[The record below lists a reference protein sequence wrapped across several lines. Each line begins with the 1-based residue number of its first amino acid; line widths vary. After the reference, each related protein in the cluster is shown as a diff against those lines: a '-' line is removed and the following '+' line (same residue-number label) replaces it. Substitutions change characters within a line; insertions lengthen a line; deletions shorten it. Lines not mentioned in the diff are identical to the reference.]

1 VAVNAA
7 VIALGAIE
15 AAAGTVIL
23 PVELKA
29 IVVCT
34 ATGLL
39 MVTVQAAAAPGV
51 KDAGVHESEL
61 SRELGREA
69 IPLAVPPVAVIAI
82 WLPSNA
88 AATGPETPIDTGLT
102 GATRVTVATTP
113 FEIRLPLMPAAIQM

>member
-39 MVTVQAAAAPGV
+39 MVTVQTAAAPGV
-51 KDAGVHESEL
+51 RDAGMHE
-61 SRELGREA
+61 RELKEVDKGLA
-69 IPLAVPPVAVIAI
+69 IPLAVPPVAVVAI
-82 WLPSNA
+82 WLPSS
-88 AATGPETPIDTGLT
+88 ATASAPETPIDTVVA
-102 GATRVTVATTP
+102 GATMVTVATMP
-113 FEIRLPLMPAAIQM
+113 SAMRLVLMPAAIQV